1 MSRKHPENGPSLSK
15 ASNGNK
21 KPPTEKELADRRARE
36 KRSERATMA
45 RVDEAQRKVASGK
58 RFGAAVK
65 ANGGTIPLRGGN
77 TTSFGAS
84 PLRKP
89 DGRNQIKS
97 TSTYKI
103 HTRPGPKSQ

>member
-1 MSRKHPENGPSLSK
+1 
-15 ASNGNK
+15 
-21 KPPTEKELADRRARE
+21 
-36 KRSERATMA
+36 MA

-65 ANGGTIPLRGGN
+65 ANGGIIPLRGGK
-77 TTSFGAS
+77 TTSFGPS

-103 HTRPGPKSQ
+103 HTQPGPRSQ